1 MRINCP
7 YCGER
12 PSEEYTYLGDARPKR
27 PETSDPS
34 TMDRWFDYVYLRD
47 NPKGRM
53 LEYWHHSGGCRSW
66 LVAERNTETHEVLST
81 VSARDFAK
89 GQRA

>member
-89 GQRA
+89 GQKG